1 MEYQKIANLMDDNTL
16 NQPSKFRTRNWIEI
30 NDESRVAY
38 NVNSQ
43 IQFKTTVLKSSLCDY
58 SDAYILVKGTI
69 TVNNTAA
76 QGAAANNTNKKVIF
90 KNCAPF
96 TNCISEINNTQ
107 IDNAKDIDI
116 VMPMY
121 KLIEYSDNYAKTTGS
136 LWQYCKDIPARN
148 ANDDDVIVEFTEGN
162 LTDSFNFKLKI
173 TDRTGN
179 GGTKNVEIMVPLKYL
194 SNFRRTLEMP
204 LISCEVNLI
213 LTWSSSCVLI
223 ATVNPNQAA
232 TFAITDTKLYIP
244 VVTLSTQENTK
255 FLQQLKSGFKR
266 VINWN
271 KYLSKPELL
280 AQNPSLNHLVEPS
293 FQGVNRLFILAFEN
307 DNHRTSDER
316 YYLPTVEIKDYN
328 IVINGENFF
337 DQPIKN
343 NKIAYDNIRK
353 IATGQGDDYTTGCL
367 LDYPY
372 FANTYKMI
380 AVDLSKQQAL
390 DADPRAIQQINFTA
404 NLDRAGNTRVYFIL
418 EEAKET
424 ILDFSQGT
432 VKVL

>member
-1 MEYQKIANLMDDNTL
+1 MEYQKIANLIDDTP
-16 NQPSKFRTRNWIEI
+16 NQPSKFRTRNWVEI
-30 NDESRVAY
+30 NDESRGAY

-43 IQFKTTVLKSSLCDY
+43 IKFETTMLKSSLCDY

-69 TVNNTAA
+69 SVNGTAA
-76 QGAAANNTNKKVIF
+76 GDAINNNNRKVIF

-116 VMPMY
+116 VMHMY
-121 KLIEYSDNYAKTTGS
+121 NLIEYSDNYAKTTGS

-148 ANDDDVIVEFTEGN
+148 NNYEIVVFTGNN
-162 LTDSFNFKLKI
+162 LTDSFNFKAKI
-173 TDRTGN
+173 TGQTGDD
-179 GGTKNVEIMVPLKYL
+179 GTKDVEIMVPLKYL
-194 SNFRRTLEMP
+194 SNFWRTLEMP
-204 LISCEVNLI
+204 LINCEVNLI
-213 LTWSSSCVLI
+213 LKWSSTCVI
-223 ATVNPNQAA
+223 VSTGDANQAA
-232 TFAITDTKLYIP
+232 NFAITDTKLYVP

-255 FLQQLKSGFKR
+255 FPQQLKSGFKS
-266 VINWN
+266 VINWD

-280 AQNPSLNHLVEPS
+280 AQNPNLNHLIEPRL
-293 FQGVNRLFILAFEN
+293 QGVNRRFVLAFET
-307 DNHRTSDER
+307 DNHRSSTRR
-316 YYLPTVEIKDYN
+316 YNLPTVEIKDYN
-328 IVINGENFF
+328 IMINGEKFF
-337 DQPIKN
+337 DQSIKN
-343 NKIAYDNIRK
+343 NKIAYENIRK

-367 LDYPY
+367 LDYSY
-372 FANTYKMI
+372 FMDTYKMI
-380 AVDLSKQQAL
+380 AVDLSKQLAL

-424 ILDFSQGT
+424 ILDFLQGT